1 MDLKQRPSLM
11 HEVTVS
17 VTETLSS
24 CHVAS
29 QGKKLRTGDQSV
41 ASTKSSTLVTES
53 QNTQP
58 SEKISSGH
66 ISHMLQDGQVTTA
79 TSSSL
84 GDDTLTNMCEKDSK
98 DESQL
103 IKESGEL
110 KGETKLASVSK
121 EKSAANSL
129 NHSINQDI
137 VTECVQFRMTNIDV
151 LQPQTMNDSSIS
163 NVQMKDNKA
172 QECQSTSLEA
182 TDYVAKMDV
191 QAQSNVTTSEI
202 TKSTHH
208 EMQSYTAKKVTD
220 HSGPSTFLS
229 QHSKLLPTELT
240 IPTIYITDVDS
251 TSQNSTETEHT
262 VDAVEIRIEMN
273 TVTSNVTN
281 SNTKMQVS
289 NKSECADNMNK
300 TTAVFESD
308 GLRDE
313 KLDFSLHSQHSEAN
327 KPDQQPQTQEKLIQ
341 GPKSS
346 HCVTDFVA
354 SDLIRSK
361 DITMQR
367 HSADKSIKTNE
378 ADLAE
383 ISHLTETDLNPKTD
397 LDFFIKQLKL
407 AALDLESSNL
417 STTAKINA
425 APHINVKDNVKCG
438 EDVNSAV
445 TELTTCK
452 VTIPSKTTLQVFNS
466 TAAHSELATKTD
478 QKTTLPRT
486 KTEKSETGM
495 TVCLEEANRDSYP
508 GDKLSLKTQP
518 ASPLQSVSNSPLKT
532 SLETY
537 SPRLTR
543 RTVQADLPKPAG
555 NENVQP
561 KSTEKDKE
569 KQFKGKEWTLNTQ
582 IQQKYFELIVYRQ
595 VVHN

>member
-1 MDLKQRPSLM
+1 MDLKQQLSLM

-29 QGKKLRTGDQSV
+29 QGKKLKTGDQSV
-41 ASTKSSTLVTES
+41 ASTKSSTLVTEP

-98 DESQL
+98 AESQL
-103 IKESGEL
+103 IKESVEL

-121 EKSAANSL
+121 EKSTENPS
-129 NHSINQDI
+129 NHSTNQDI
-137 VTECVQFRMTNIDV
+137 VTECVQFRTTKLDV
-151 LQPQTMNDSSIS
+151 VQPQTMNDSSIS

-182 TDYVAKMDV
+182 TDYVAKMDI
-191 QAQSNVTTSEI
+191 QAQSNVTTSEL

-208 EMQSYTAKKVTD
+208 EMQSYSAKKVIG
-220 HSGPSTFLS
+220 HSGPSAFLS
-229 QHSKLLPTELT
+229 QHSKLLPTEFT
-240 IPTIYITDVDS
+240 IPTIYITGVDS

-262 VDAVEIRIEMN
+262 VDAVEIRTEMN

-281 SNTKMQVS
+281 SNIKMQVS

-300 TTAVFESD
+300 TTAVLESE

-313 KLDFSLHSQHSEAN
+313 KLDLSLHSQPSEVN
-327 KPDQQPQTQEKLIQ
+327 KPDQQPQTQEQLIQ

-346 HCVTDFVA
+346 HCVTGFVA

-367 HSADKSIKTNE
+367 HFADKSIKTNE
-378 ADLAE
+378 ADFAE

-397 LDFFIKQLKL
+397 LGFFIKQLKL

-417 STTAKINA
+417 STTAKMNA

-438 EDVNSAV
+438 QEVNSAV
-445 TELTTCK
+445 TELTACK

-495 TVCLEEANRDSYP
+495 TVCLEEANRDSYQK
-508 GDKLSLKTQP
+508 DKLSLKTQP
-518 ASPLQSVSNSPLKT
+518 ASPLQSVSNSPSKT
-532 SLETY
+532 SLETH

-561 KSTEKDKE
+561 KSTEKDRE
-569 KQFKGKEWTLNTQ
+569 KQFKGKDGKEWTLNTQ
-582 IQQKYFELIVYRQ
+582 FQQNNFFY
-595 VVHN
+595 

>member
-1 MDLKQRPSLM
+1 MDLKQQPSLM

-24 CHVAS
+24 CHLAS

-41 ASTKSSTLVTES
+41 ASTKSSTLVTEP

-79 TSSSL
+79 MSSSL

-98 DESQL
+98 AERHL
-103 IKESGEL
+103 IKESDKL

-121 EKSAANSL
+121 EKSMANSS
-129 NHSINQDI
+129 NHSTNQDI
-137 VTECVQFRMTNIDV
+137 VTECVQFRTTNSDV
-151 LQPQTMNDSSIS
+151 VKPQTMNDSSIS

-172 QECQSTSLEA
+172 QECQSTSLED
-182 TDYVAKMDV
+182 TDYVAKMDI
-191 QAQSNVTTSEI
+191 QAQSNVTTSEL

-208 EMQSYTAKKVTD
+208 EMQSYSAKKGND
-220 HSGPSTFLS
+220 HSGPSAFLS
-229 QHSKLLPTELT
+229 QNSKLLPTEFT

-262 VDAVEIRIEMN
+262 VDAVEIRTEMN
-273 TVTSNVTN
+273 TVTSNLTN

-289 NKSECADNMNK
+289 NISECTDTTNK
-300 TTAVFESD
+300 TTAVLESE

-313 KLDFSLHSQHSEAN
+313 KLDLSLHSQPSEVN
-327 KPDQQPQTQEKLIQ
+327 QPDQQPQTQEKLIH
-341 GPKSS
+341 GPESS

-354 SDLIRSK
+354 SDLIRLK
-361 DITMQR
+361 DVTMQC

-378 ADLAE
+378 ADLSE
-383 ISHLTETDLNPKTD
+383 ISHLTETDPNLKTD
-397 LDFFIKQLKL
+397 LDFIKQLKL

-417 STTAKINA
+417 STIAKINA
-425 APHINVKDNVKCG
+425 APHINTKDNVKCA
-438 EDVNSAV
+438 EEVISAV
-445 TELTTCK
+445 TELTNCK
-452 VTIPSKTTLQVFNS
+452 VTIPSKTIRQVFNS
-466 TAAHSELATKTD
+466 TAVHSELATKTD

-495 TVCLEEANRDSYP
+495 TVCLEEASRDSYQ
-508 GDKLSLKTQP
+508 GDKLSLNTQP
-518 ASPLQSVSNSPLKT
+518 VSPLQSVSNSPSKT
-532 SLETY
+532 SLETH

-569 KQFKGKEWTLNTQ
+569 NQFKGKDGKEWTLNTQ
-582 IQQKYFELIVYRQ
+582 FQQLQYF
-595 VVHN
+595 